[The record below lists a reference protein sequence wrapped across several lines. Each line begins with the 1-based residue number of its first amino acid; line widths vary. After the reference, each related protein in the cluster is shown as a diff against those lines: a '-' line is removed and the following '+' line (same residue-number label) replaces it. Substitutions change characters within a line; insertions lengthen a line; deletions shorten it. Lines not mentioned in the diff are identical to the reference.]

1 MRNVFFSVISAVFL
15 ATGIAWVA
23 PAPAGA
29 ATEQV
34 ESGDDYFCAPSFQGG
49 VCTTTVSVGDA
60 VNWNIVEGVHTVTE
74 CDAAYVTCPV
84 AGGFD
89 SGVLQ
94 AVTSFSQTFD
104 TVGDFAYFC
113 ELHPTA
119 MRGVIS
125 VVAAATAAPTPTADA
140 GGASTTADAAPVANP
155 AAVPASGGEPA
166 AADGLPLQ
174 ALLLALGG
182 VLALTGAAALY
193 SARRR

>member
-1 MRNVFFSVISAVFL
+1 
-15 ATGIAWVA
+15 
-23 PAPAGA
+23 
-29 ATEQV
+29 
-34 ESGDDYFCAPSFQGG
+34 
-49 VCTTTVSVGDA
+49 
-60 VNWNIVEGVHTVTE
+60 
-74 CDAAYVTCPV
+74 
-84 AGGFD
+84 
-89 SGVLQ
+89 VLQ